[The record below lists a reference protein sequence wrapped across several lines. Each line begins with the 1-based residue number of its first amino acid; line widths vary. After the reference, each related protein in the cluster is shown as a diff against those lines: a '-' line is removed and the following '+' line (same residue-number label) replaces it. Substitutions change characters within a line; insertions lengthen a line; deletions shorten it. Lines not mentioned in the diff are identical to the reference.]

1 MKQYIILHNDG
12 IIGLENEVNEKIEEG
27 YLPFGDMTI
36 STHGD
41 LHTGN
46 PIFCQPMFYSEPI
59 GCQCEGCQCKE

>member
-1 MKQYIILHNDG
+1 MKQYIILHNNG

-46 PIFCQPMFYSEPI
+46 PIFCKSSALF
-59 GCQCEGCQCKE
+59 K